1 MKDKNK
7 EDKIKINPLVNL
19 PTSIDEIINN
29 AVAVIVTH
37 LSPDHY
43 DYAAK
48 KALPKDVK
56 MCV

>member
-43 DYAAK
+43 DNAAK
-48 KALPKDVK
+48 KVLLKYVK
-56 MCV
+56 TVV